1 MSKSRG
7 KTRRQPAFSLEVM
20 LRPHLDQLFTDQVWP
35 SQPDEALAA
44 DLDRVTQNCKPD
56 VVVTTLLNASLAAPQ
71 TTQTRLEQ
79 VIPAWLTRRGHVSVL
94 EGLVANRPLDTEQH
108 ARATAWLTAAGG
120 KALALQPAAT
130 DWFFRA
136 FHVVSEW
143 QSEAMVFW
151 YSHPKRS
158 RVKGLG
164 FLIDRNPPWEGALK
178 DVMEFPNREPSEM
191 LREFVDGWRASEG
204 SNLEEISAAQVKR
217 EILTALQCN
226 RAEAIRLPR
235 DLIAARDLF
244 LRHVLT
250 LPDEPDAPS
259 FTAEDFRYLST
270 HGETPE
276 SISHFEHTVGRLM
289 RLEDGG
295 EVLVDPAFAEM
306 DGDDLDDEDD
316 APDTPLLK

>member
-1 MSKSRG
+1 
-7 KTRRQPAFSLEVM
+7 M
-20 LRPHLDQLFTDQVWP
+20 LRPHLDQLFTDPVWP

-44 DLDRVTQNCKPD
+44 DLDRVTQK
-56 VVVTTLLNASLAAPQ
+56 L
-71 TTQTRLEQ
+71 QTRRRRNDI
-79 VIPAWLTRRGHVSVL
+79 VKRFPRRATDYSDTVGTGDPAWLTRRGHVSVL
-94 EGLVANRPLDTEQH
+94 EGLVQTGRWTRSSTLG
-108 ARATAWLTAAGG
+108 ATAWLTAAGG

-204 SNLEEISAAQVKR
+204 QIWKKSA
-217 EILTALQCN
+217 
-226 RAEAIRLPR
+226 LPR
-235 DLIAARDLF
+235 
-244 LRHVLT
+244 
-250 LPDEPDAPS
+250 
-259 FTAEDFRYLST
+259 
-270 HGETPE
+270 
-276 SISHFEHTVGRLM
+276 
-289 RLEDGG
+289 
-295 EVLVDPAFAEM
+295 
-306 DGDDLDDEDD
+306 
-316 APDTPLLK
+316 